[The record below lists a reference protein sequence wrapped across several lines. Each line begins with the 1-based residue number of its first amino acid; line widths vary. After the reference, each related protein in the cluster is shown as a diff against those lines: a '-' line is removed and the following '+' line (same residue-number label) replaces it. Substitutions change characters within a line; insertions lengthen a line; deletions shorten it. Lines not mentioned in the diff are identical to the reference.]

1 MKKLVSDVTQYLTE
15 NDADGFDIDWEFPVW
30 SRDAQPTDKK
40 AFALLIKLF
49 FYTSD
54 ICVKSFQEMREAFDK
69 AKAGLLLTAAVAA
82 PFTVVDKA
90 YDIDAFNK
98 LSFAFAVQKTLFRIL
113 TVV

>member
-40 AFALLIKLF
+40 AFALLIK
-49 FYTSD
+49 
-54 ICVKSFQEMREAFDK
+54 EMREAFDK

-98 LSFAFAVQKTLFRIL
+98 LSFAFAMQKSFFEFSL
-113 TVV
+113 